1 MSKKNSDIFLASVLI
16 LSFILCYYPT
26 FLWLHY
32 KYSLEESYFSHGYLI
47 PFVSAYLIY
56 AMRNELARIPRSS
69 SPAGLAV
76 IVLALVIHILGV
88 LGDIN
93 FVSGFSMV
101 LYLTGCSLYLL
112 GGQFTKKIAFPLFFL
127 VFMCPVPDG
136 IIDSVALPLKALA
149 TTLSLYIIDLVN
161 IPYVREG
168 FVIHLPSSTYVVGA
182 PCNGVRSLIAFF
194 AVGFLFLY
202 FIRSTWWKKG
212 ILLLLIPPISILLN
226 GMRIAILL
234 FIANQYG
241 QQAASPESYLHDGS
255 GLLVFIIGIGALVLF
270 VRKINE
276 LKFRTPIGGFWG

>member
-1 MSKKNSDIFLASVLI
+1 MTERNLNIILVTTLAFLFV
-16 LSFILCYYPT
+16 LCYHPT

-56 AMRNELARIPRSS
+56 AMKNELARIPRSS
-69 SPAGLAV
+69 SPIGLIV
-76 IVLALVIHILGV
+76 IVAALLIHILGV

-93 FVSGFSMV
+93 FISGFSMV
-101 LYLTGCSLYLL
+101 LYIAGCCLYLL
-112 GGQFTKKIAFPLFFL
+112 GGQFTKKISFPLFFL

-136 IIDSVALPLKALA
+136 IIDTVALPLKAMA
-149 TTLSLYIIDLVN
+149 TTLSLHMIDLIN
-161 IPYVREG
+161 IPYMREG
-168 FVIHLPSSTYVVGA
+168 FVINLPGSTYVVGA

-202 FIRSTWWKKG
+202 FIRSAWWKKG
-212 ILLLLIPPISILLN
+212 ILFLLIPPISIVLN
-226 GMRIAILL
+226 ALRIAILL
-234 FIANQYG
+234 FIAHRYG
-241 QQAASPESYLHDGS
+241 QQAAAPESYLHDGS

-276 LKFRTPIGGFWG
+276 EDAS

>member
-1 MSKKNSDIFLASVLI
+1 MTMSKKNSDIFLASVLI

-112 GGQFTKKIAFPLFFL
+112 GGQFTKKIAFPLFF
-127 VFMCPVPDG
+127 VNCPP
-136 IIDSVALPLKALA
+136 SRYRLQP
-149 TTLSLYIIDLVN
+149 
-161 IPYVREG
+161 VR
-168 FVIHLPSSTYVVGA
+168 
-182 PCNGVRSLIAFF
+182 
-194 AVGFLFLY
+194 
-202 FIRSTWWKKG
+202 
-212 ILLLLIPPISILLN
+212 
-226 GMRIAILL
+226 
-234 FIANQYG
+234 
-241 QQAASPESYLHDGS
+241 
-255 GLLVFIIGIGALVLF
+255 
-270 VRKINE
+270 
-276 LKFRTPIGGFWG
+276 

>member
-1 MSKKNSDIFLASVLI
+1 MNIILVTTLAFLFV
-16 LSFILCYYPT
+16 LCYHPT

-56 AMRNELARIPRSS
+56 AMKNELARIPRSS
-69 SPAGLAV
+69 SPIGLIV
-76 IVLALVIHILGV
+76 IVAALLIHILGV

-93 FVSGFSMV
+93 FISGFSMV
-101 LYLTGCSLYLL
+101 LYIAGCCLYLL
-112 GGQFTKKIAFPLFFL
+112 GGQFTKKISFPLFFL

-136 IIDSVALPLKALA
+136 IIDTVALPLKALA
-149 TTLSLYIIDLVN
+149 TTLSLHMIDLIN
-161 IPYVREG
+161 IPYMREG
-168 FVIHLPSSTYVVGA
+168 FVITLPGSTYVVGA

-202 FIRSTWWKKG
+202 FIRSAWWKKG
-212 ILLLLIPPISILLN
+212 ILFLLIPPISIVLN
-226 GMRIAILL
+226 ALRIAILL
-234 FIANQYG
+234 FIAHRYG
-241 QQAASPESYLHDGS
+241 QQAAAPESYLHDGS

-276 LKFRTPIGGFWG
+276 EDAS

>member
-1 MSKKNSDIFLASVLI
+1 MNIILVTTLAFLFV
-16 LSFILCYYPT
+16 LCYHPT

-56 AMRNELARIPRSS
+56 AMKNELARIPRSS
-69 SPAGLAV
+69 SPIGLIV
-76 IVLALVIHILGV
+76 IVAALLIHILGV

-93 FVSGFSMV
+93 FISGFSMV
-101 LYLTGCSLYLL
+101 LYIAGCCLYLL
-112 GGQFTKKIAFPLFFL
+112 GGQFTKKISFPLFFL

-136 IIDSVALPLKALA
+136 IIDTVALPLKAMA
-149 TTLSLYIIDLVN
+149 TTLSLHMIDLIN
-161 IPYVREG
+161 IPYMREG
-168 FVIHLPSSTYVVGA
+168 FVINLPGSTYVVGA

-202 FIRSTWWKKG
+202 FIRSAWWKKG
-212 ILLLLIPPISILLN
+212 ILFLLIPPISIVLN
-226 GMRIAILL
+226 ALRIAILL
-234 FIANQYG
+234 FIAHRYG
-241 QQAASPESYLHDGS
+241 QQAAAPESYLHDGS

-276 LKFRTPIGGFWG
+276 EDAS

>member
-1 MSKKNSDIFLASVLI
+1 MIVSDRNRDILLVTALI
-16 LSFILCYYPT
+16 LSFILCYHPT

-56 AMRNELARIPRSS
+56 AMKNELARIPRSS
-69 SPAGLAV
+69 SPIGLIV
-76 IVLALVIHILGV
+76 IVAALLIHILGV

-93 FVSGFSMV
+93 FISGFSMV
-101 LYLTGCSLYLL
+101 LYTAGCCLYLL
-112 GGQFTKKIAFPLFFL
+112 GGQFTKKISFPLFFL

-136 IIDSVALPLKALA
+136 IIDTVALPLKAMA
-149 TTLSLYIIDLVN
+149 TTLSLHMIDLIN
-161 IPYVREG
+161 IPYMREG
-168 FVIHLPSSTYVVGA
+168 FVITLPGSTYVVGA

-202 FIRSTWWKKG
+202 FIRSAWWKKG
-212 ILLLLIPPISILLN
+212 ILFLLIPPISIVLN
-226 GMRIAILL
+226 ALRIAILL
-234 FIANQYG
+234 FIAHRYG
-241 QQAASPESYLHDGS
+241 QQAAAPESYLHDGS

-276 LKFRTPIGGFWG
+276 EDAS

>member
-1 MSKKNSDIFLASVLI
+1 MIVSDRNRDILLVTALI
-16 LSFILCYYPT
+16 LSFILCYHPT

-56 AMRNELARIPRSS
+56 AMKNELARIPRSS
-69 SPAGLAV
+69 SPVGLAA
-76 IVLALVIHILGV
+76 IILALLIHILGV

-93 FVSGFSMV
+93 FISGFSMV
-101 LYLTGCSLYLL
+101 LYTAGCCLYLL
-112 GGQFTKKIAFPLFFL
+112 GGQFTKKISFPLFFL

-136 IIDSVALPLKALA
+136 IIDTVALPLKAMA
-149 TTLSLYIIDLVN
+149 TTLSLHMIDLIN
-161 IPYVREG
+161 IPYMREG
-168 FVIHLPSSTYVVGA
+168 FVINLPGSTYVVGA

-202 FIRSTWWKKG
+202 FIRSAWWKKG
-212 ILLLLIPPISILLN
+212 ILFLLIPPISIVLN
-226 GMRIAILL
+226 ALRIAILL
-234 FIANQYG
+234 FIAHRYG
-241 QQAASPESYLHDGS
+241 QQAAAPESYLHDGS

-276 LKFRTPIGGFWG
+276 EDAS

>member
-1 MSKKNSDIFLASVLI
+1 MTEKNTHII
-16 LSFILCYYPT
+16 LSSILATLFILCYHPT

-56 AMRNELARIPRSS
+56 IMRDELSRIPRSS
-69 SPAGLAV
+69 SPIGLIV
-76 IVLALVIHILGV
+76 IVAALLIHILGV

-93 FVSGFSMV
+93 FISGFSMV
-101 LYLTGCSLYLL
+101 LYIAGCSLYLL
-112 GGQFTKKIAFPLFFL
+112 GGQFTRKISFPLFFL
-127 VFMCPVPDG
+127 IFMCPVPDG
-136 IIDSVALPLKALA
+136 IIDTVALPLKAMA
-149 TTLSLYIIDLVN
+149 TTLSLNMIDLIN

-202 FIRSTWWKKG
+202 FIRSVWWKKG
-212 ILLLLIPPISILLN
+212 ILLLLIPPISIVLN
-226 GMRIAILL
+226 AMRIAILL
-234 FIANQYG
+234 FIANRYG
-241 QQAASPESYLHDGS
+241 QQAAAPESYLHDGS
-255 GLLVFIIGIGALVLF
+255 GLLVFIIGIGALVLY

-276 LKFRTPIGGFWG
+276 EDHV

>member
-1 MSKKNSDIFLASVLI
+1 MIVSDRNRDILLVTALI
-16 LSFILCYYPT
+16 LSFILCYHPT

-56 AMRNELARIPRSS
+56 AMKNELARIPRSS
-69 SPAGLAV
+69 SPVGLAA
-76 IVLALVIHILGV
+76 IILALLIHILGV

-93 FVSGFSMV
+93 FISGFSMV
-101 LYLTGCSLYLL
+101 LYTAGCCLYLL
-112 GGQFTKKIAFPLFFL
+112 GGQFTKKISFPLFFL

-136 IIDSVALPLKALA
+136 IIDTVALPLKAMA
-149 TTLSLYIIDLVN
+149 TTLSLHMIDLIN
-161 IPYVREG
+161 IPYMREG
-168 FVIHLPSSTYVVGA
+168 FVITLPGSTYVVGA

-202 FIRSTWWKKG
+202 FIRSAWWKKG
-212 ILLLLIPPISILLN
+212 ILFLLIPPISIVLN
-226 GMRIAILL
+226 ALRIAILL
-234 FIANQYG
+234 FIAHRYG
-241 QQAASPESYLHDGS
+241 QQAAAPESYLHDGS

-276 LKFRTPIGGFWG
+276 EDAS

>member
-1 MSKKNSDIFLASVLI
+1 MIMTEKYRFIVLTFLLFVL
-16 LSFILCYYPT
+16 FTLCYYPT

-56 AMRNELARIPRSS
+56 IMKNELSQIARSS
-69 SPAGLAV
+69 SAIGLGIIIA
-76 IVLALVIHILGV
+76 ALLIHILGV

-93 FVSGFSMV
+93 FISGFSMV
-101 LYLTGCSLYLL
+101 LYITGCSLYLL
-112 GGQFTKKIAFPLFFL
+112 GGQFTKKISFPLFFL
-127 VFMCPVPDG
+127 IFMCPVPDG
-136 IIDSVALPLKALA
+136 IIDTVALPLKAMA
-149 TTLSLYIIDLVN
+149 TTLSLHMIDILN
-161 IPYVREG
+161 IPFVREG

-276 LKFRTPIGGFWG
+276 EDHV